1 MDAILRKTAVSI
13 LLLGI
18 LSPAIRGQTSKDSIV
33 RRQAALRDDYIHKI
47 KAMGFIPS
55 LSPPKIILDN
65 PRSWGN
71 YDDSA
76 NTIETCDWHTLPPE
90 QRAVFADFAN
100 KKGNGMT
107 GERFFQLAVYQW
119 IFVHELSHWW
129 RACQHQTAEPYEN
142 EKAANRLASAYWRE
156 RDPSFYK
163 FMLSV
168 FSGVVGNSPSPV
180 PPGQSKEKY
189 LNDNYQKLPG
199 GQAYSWYQSIM
210 IIEVSQ
216 EIPVSF
222 EEAVKNSGKELHA
235 QGPVT
240 LTGTAWKGI
249 LDVPSPTECELKFT
263 KDTVRL
269 IYVGSESIRV
279 RGEDGMP
286 RDATGKDSV
295 TIELMTYTVSGDSL
309 QLRKV
314 AGGSPCSDELGIY
327 QVKKKDGKLQ
337 LILISDACMAR
348 QYCFKADMTLV
359 K

>member
-1 MDAILRKTAVSI
+1 MYNILRKAFVLLLFWSVLGPTVSAQMSNDSI
-13 LLLGI
+13 L
-18 LSPAIRGQTSKDSIV
+18 KM
-33 RRQAALRDDYIHKI
+33 QAALRDDYINKI

-76 NTIETCDWHTLPPE
+76 NTIETCVWQTLPPE

-100 KKGNGMT
+100 KTGNGMT
-107 GERFFQLAVYQW
+107 AERFFQLAVYQW

-129 RACQHQTAEPYEN
+129 RECQHQTAEPYEN
-142 EKAANRLASAYWRE
+142 EKAANRLASTYWRE
-156 RDPSFYK
+156 QDSSFYR
-163 FMLSV
+163 FMLGV
-168 FSGVVGNSPSPV
+168 FKGVVENSPSPV
-180 PPGQSKEKY
+180 PSGQLKEKY

-199 GQAYSWYQSIM
+199 GKAYSWYQSIM
-210 IIEVSQ
+210 IVEVSQ

-222 EEAVKNSGKELHA
+222 EKAVKNSGYA

-249 LDVPSPTECELKFT
+249 LSVPSPTECELKFT
-263 KDTVRL
+263 KDTIRL

-279 RGEDGMP
+279 RGENGGL
-286 RDATGKDSV
+286 RDATGKDSI

-309 QLRKV
+309 KLRKV
-314 AGGSPCSDELGIY
+314 AGGSPCSNEPGIY
-327 QVKKKDGKLQ
+327 QVNRKDGKLQ
-337 LILISDACMAR
+337 LILISDACTAR
-348 QYCFKADMTLV
+348 QYCFKADMALV